1 MNDAVRNNIRRS
13 LASSRYLHRRDA
25 PQWVSPLRVG
35 PPEFGLLRGEEMDKL
50 WMVVEDDPV
59 IRSILAAMM
68 AVWEVQSLIFED
80 GHQAWEWLDKV
91 ERGEVGG
98 PLPEVALLDLR
109 LPGPPG
115 PEIGQR
121 MRKIPATSHI
131 PIIVMTA
138 YYLSDP
144 DIAYIRQMA
153 QPDLLLIKPLPQ
165 PPEFRELIERT
176 IADRRPKALIEPSAL
191 QPVPTAFES
200 AQGTD

>member
-1 MNDAVRNNIRRS
+1 
-13 LASSRYLHRRDA
+13 
-25 PQWVSPLRVG
+25 
-35 PPEFGLLRGEEMDKL
+35 MDKV

-68 AVWEVQSLIFED
+68 AVWEVQALIFED

-91 ERGEVGG
+91 ERGEVSG

-121 MRKIPATSHI
+121 MRGIPATSRI

-138 YYLSDP
+138 YYLSDT
-144 DIAYIRQMA
+144 DVAYIRQMA

-176 IADRRPKALIEPSAL
+176 IADRRPKALIEPSAG
-191 QPVPTAFES
+191 QPVRTPFET